1 MSDNKNY
8 QGKTSRGVSS
18 SREEKSGVPSKRFKT
33 SDAKES
39 KGFSS
44 SKSGTKESK
53 SFSSS
58 KYEKRPAP
66 SRRYR
71 GDDANAKDSREGIGR
86 EDKSK
91 INNKGHK
98 QGDEKLVEYK
108 RNTRDKSEINPRV
121 SNASEA
127 SETQII
133 REDLIE
139 GRNAV
144 IEALKSDRTIEYIL
158 IAKGDLVGS
167 ISVVIALAKEKG
179 IVTKEVDRRKLDE
192 MSQTSSHQ
200 GVMAVV
206 TPYKYFGLN
215 DIFNYAEEKGEKP
228 FIIVLDEI
236 EDPHNFGSIIRT
248 AEVCGAHGI
257 IIPKRRNVGATP
269 IVYKTSA
276 GAIEHVKIA
285 KVTNINA
292 AIEEIKERGVWVYGA
307 DMEAESYIFD
317 TDLTGAVALVI
328 GSEGRGI
335 SKLTK
340 EKCDVLVKIPMVG
353 KITSLNASVA
363 GGIIMYEIMKQKMR

>member
-1 MSDNKNY
+1 MSDNKKY
-8 QGKTSRGVSS
+8 QG
-18 SREEKSGVPSKRFKT
+18 SKENRR
-33 SDAKES
+33 
-39 KGFSS
+39 FSS
-44 SKSGTKESK
+44 SKEDKSGT
-53 SFSSS
+53 
-58 KYEKRPAP
+58 A
-66 SRRYR
+66 SRRVR
-71 GDDANAKDSREGIGR
+71 TNEQGGKISKNFTSAR

-91 INNKGHK
+91 VSPRKTREGQENATENKK
-98 QGDEKLVEYK
+98 F
-108 RNTRDKSEINPRV
+108 TRDRAEV
-121 SNASEA
+121 SSRNANGNEEV
-127 SETQII
+127 ETKVI

-158 IAKGDLVGS
+158 IAKGDMVGS
-167 ISVVIALAKEKG
+167 ISVVLALAKEKG

-192 MSQTSSHQ
+192 MSQTAAHQ
-200 GVMAVV
+200 GVMAIV

-215 DIFNYAEEKGEKP
+215 DIFKYAEEKGEKP
-228 FIIVLDEI
+228 FIIILDEI

-257 IIPKRRNVGATP
+257 IIPKRKNVGATP
-269 IVYKTSA
+269 TVYKTSA

-292 AIEEIKERGVWVYGA
+292 TIEEIKERGVWVYGA
-307 DMEAESYIFD
+307 DMAGENYIFD

-363 GGIIMYEIMKQKMR
+363 GGIMMYEIMKQKIR